1 VAAVS
6 AGRRAAPLAVARARG
21 IDFAAMSPS
30 ADLSALRQ
38 AIEALD
44 ARLLDLLAE
53 RMALVE
59 RVATAKLDAAWPFR
73 DGSREERML
82 LHLRELAAERGLDPH
97 EIERLY
103 RVVLDMSVARQQ
115 AHVQGL
121 DTVPLRVT
129 YQGTEGSYSHLA
141 AQRRY
146 SGRGGGVLLA
156 GHETFRAAADAVVAG
171 QADLALLPI
180 ENTTA
185 GSINETYDLLTEE
198 GLVIT
203 GEVVEGIEHC
213 LLALPGSD
221 LAGLRRV
228 LSHPQA
234 LRQCE
239 GFLRAHPHLEAVA
252 EYDTAGAA
260 RRVREAN
267 DASQAA
273 IASLSAAA
281 TYGLEVLA
289 RGIQSEAG
297 NATRFVEVART
308 PLPVAAGARAKTSLL
323 IVLADR
329 PGALGEVLGHFA
341 RRGLNL
347 TKLESRPIPQSPFRY
362 RFYLD
367 VEGHASS
374 EPFRGALEALGSL
387 VASLRILGTYPAAGG

>member
-1 VAAVS
+1 MS
-6 AGRRAAPLAVARARG
+6 AGGVGRSGAGGAIRHRPAV
-21 IDFAAMSPS
+21 DFAVMSPS
-30 ADLSALRQ
+30 HDLSALRQ

-44 ARLLDLLAE
+44 ARLLDLLSE
-53 RMALVE
+53 RMGLVE

-73 DGSREERML
+73 DGSREERLL

-97 EIERLY
+97 EVERLY

-115 AHVQGL
+115 AHMHAL
-121 DTVPLRVT
+121 DSVPLRVT

-146 SGRGGGVLLA
+146 AGRPGGVLLS
-156 GHETFRAAADAVVAG
+156 GHETFRGAAEAVVAG
-171 QADLALLPI
+171 SADLSLLPI

-185 GSINETYDLLTEE
+185 GSINETYDLLSEE

-213 LLALPGSD
+213 LLALPGARVESI
-221 LAGLRRV
+221 RRV

-239 GFLRAHPHLEAVA
+239 GFLRAHPGIEAVTDF
-252 EYDTAGAA
+252 DTAGAA
-260 RRVREAN
+260 SRVRAAG
-267 DASQAA
+267 DPAQAA
-273 IASLSAAA
+273 IASASAAD
-281 TYGLEVLA
+281 TYGLEILA

-297 NATRFVEVART
+297 NATRFVEVARSAV
-308 PLPVAAGARAKTSLL
+308 PLPPGARTKTSLL
-323 IVLADR
+323 LALADR
-329 PGALGEVLGHFA
+329 PGALGEVLGHFS

-347 TKLESRPIPQSPFRY
+347 TKLESRPIPDSPFRY

-374 EPFRGALEALGSL
+374 EPFRAALDAIGPL
-387 VASLRILGTYPAAGG
+387 VATLRILGTYPVAGS

>member
-1 VAAVS
+1 
-6 AGRRAAPLAVARARG
+6 
-21 IDFAAMSPS
+21 MSPS
-30 ADLSALRQ
+30 ADLSALRR

-73 DGSREERML
+73 DASREERML
-82 LHLRELAAERGLDPH
+82 LHLRELTAERGLDPH

-115 AHVQGL
+115 AHVRSL
-121 DTVPLRVT
+121 DSVPLRVT

-146 SGRGGGVLLA
+146 AGRGGGVLLA

-213 LLALPGSD
+213 LLALPGAD
-221 LAGLRRV
+221 LGDLRRV

-239 GFLRAHPHLEAVA
+239 AFLRAHPALEAVA

-260 RRVREAN
+260 RRVRDAN
-267 DASQAA
+267 DPSQAA

-308 PLPVAAGARAKTSLL
+308 PLPLAPGARAKTSLL
-323 IVLADR
+323 LVLSDR
-329 PGALGEVLGHFA
+329 PGALGDVLGEFS

-347 TKLESRPIPQSPFRY
+347 TKLESRPIPDSPFRY

-374 EPFRGALEALGSL
+374 EAFRGALQALEPL
-387 VASLRILGTYPAAGG
+387 VASVRLLGTYPAASGAVEGDATASSV